1 VNLLVTA
8 GATREFLDEIRF
20 LSNLSSGKMGYAI
33 ALAAAQAG
41 HAVTLVSG
49 PTDLALPP
57 GVTGVDVES
66 AQEMLDALKK
76 RWDKADALVMA
87 AAVADYRPALRMP
100 GKMKKTGTD
109 ELTLQLVRTPDIL
122 SELAQ
127 KKERRV
133 LIGFALETYGLLA
146 EATRKL
152 SAKSLDAVVANS
164 LENLGSDHGTVTVIE
179 ASGRSETWT
188 NLPKTDLGRRL
199 VTLCERLAREN
210 TQARA

>member
-1 VNLLVTA
+1 MNLLVTA

-20 LSNLSSGKMGYAI
+20 LSNLSSGKMGTAI
-33 ALAAAQAG
+33 AAAAAEAG

-49 PTDLALPP
+49 PTHLPTPP
-57 GVTGVDVES
+57 GLTRVDVES
-66 AQEMLDALKK
+66 AQEMLDTLKQ
-76 RWDKADALVMA
+76 RWDRADALVMA

-100 GKMKKTGTD
+100 GKMKKAGAD
-109 ELTLQLVRTPDIL
+109 ELTLQLVRTSDIL
-122 SELAQ
+122 SELARD
-127 KKERRV
+127 KGRRV
-133 LIGFALETYGLLA
+133 LVGFALETEGLLA

-199 VTLCERLAREN
+199 VTLCERLAREKRKA
-210 TQARA
+210 QA